1 MYKRP
6 QQESVEVFGTA
17 FVDILA
23 NTVGSLLLITIV
35 LMVITAGAIRALY
48 ITFTQEPDWEKKYTV
63 REVTCS
69 YDYYSGGQYIEIDE
83 TRARTYLYE
92 LQQSQSTAFHRWVRS
107 LNPAK
112 DGIVMKIGSGAH
124 EVYVAAVNACEAM
137 KYPKK
142 MVTAN
147 ILYSPNR

>member
-6 QQESVEVFGTA
+6 QKESIEVFGTA

-35 LMVITAGAIRALY
+35 LMVITAGSIRALY
-48 ITFTQEPDWEKKYTV
+48 ITFTQEPNWEKRYTV

-69 YDYYSGGQYIEIDE
+69 YDYYAGGQYLEIEE
-83 TRARTYLYE
+83 TRERISLYE
-92 LQQSQSTAFHRWVRS
+92 LQQSQSTAFHRWVQS
-107 LNPAK
+107 LDPAK

-124 EVYVAAVNACEAM
+124 EVYVAAINACEEM

-142 MVTAN
+142 MVTGN
-147 ILYSPNR
+147 ILYSSNR